1 MMSRAFVAS
10 KDAAP
15 RRPAHPKHKQKGAI
29 EQANNERMNI
39 STNKPINAGI
49 RAARLCVCIGGQQ
62 RRGIYRSCLGQA
74 NIQRSMLPAQGK
86 KIQHDEPAMKE
97 RERGSSTGWVNGF
110 GKGRGQSVLVLC
122 FVDSI
127 KLIFSFPKTTHAH
140 TVLTGSSVPS
150 AAALVNFQMASI
162 PLQKNAQADHHSF
175 RIQAL
180 ILSFM
185 PSITACL
192 AHNIQVQ
199 GVTVLHFVNK

>member
-1 MMSRAFVAS
+1 
-10 KDAAP
+10 
-15 RRPAHPKHKQKGAI
+15 
-29 EQANNERMNI
+29 
-39 STNKPINAGI
+39 
-49 RAARLCVCIGGQQ
+49 
-62 RRGIYRSCLGQA
+62 
-74 NIQRSMLPAQGK
+74 MLPAQGK

-110 GKGRGQSVLVLC
+110 GKVLNIAILTMIFFSCSLCIQGRGQSVLVLC